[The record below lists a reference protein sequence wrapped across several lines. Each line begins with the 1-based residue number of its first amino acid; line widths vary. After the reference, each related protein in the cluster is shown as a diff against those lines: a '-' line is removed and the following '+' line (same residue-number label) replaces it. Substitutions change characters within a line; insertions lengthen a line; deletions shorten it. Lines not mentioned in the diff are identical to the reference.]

1 MDNFKEKIEEEI
13 KREHEIYV
21 RRLEKENQ
29 KLRNSIDNL
38 FVNLNIVAI
47 LTTDIK
53 AAGVIKD
60 LVTITRQDLT
70 I

>member
-1 MDNFKEKIEEEI
+1 MDDFKEKFEEEI

-21 RRLEKENQ
+21 RKLEKENQ

>member
-1 MDNFKEKIEEEI
+1 MDDFKEKFEEEI

>member
-1 MDNFKEKIEEEI
+1 MDDFKEKFEEEI
-13 KREHEIYV
+13 KREHENYV

-60 LVTITRQDLT
+60 LVTITRQDLA

>member
-1 MDNFKEKIEEEI
+1 MDNFKEKFEEEI

-53 AAGVIKD
+53 ASGVIKD
-60 LVTITRQDLT
+60 LVTTTRQDLT

>member
-1 MDNFKEKIEEEI
+1 MDNFKENIEKEI
-13 KREHEIYV
+13 QKNQEFYV
-21 RRLEKENQ
+21 RKLEKENQ

-47 LTTDIK
+47 LTTDMK

>member
-1 MDNFKEKIEEEI
+1 MDNFKEKFEEEI

-38 FVNLNIVAI
+38 FVNLNIVVT

-60 LVTITRQDLT
+60 LVTITRQDLA